1 MGPGRGPPREPRR
14 AAVRTTYVVH
24 RRMESIRTL
33 EPDRA
38 AAYEAE
44 LLALVAGGD
53 RGEPLAELYRRY
65 GKRLYGLGLN
75 LLRDR
80 GLAEELVQ
88 ETFLRLWRS
97 SGRFDPDRGSVR
109 TFVFTLA
116 RRAAVDLLRRRSSH
130 ALGMARDDEL
140 EALDGG
146 EAFDELVLGLD
157 VREALDAL
165 SPKHRQVLELHYLG
179 DMSQAQIAAHLH
191 VPLGTV
197 KTRTYYALRALREEL
212 VERELL

>member
-1 MGPGRGPPREPRR
+1 
-14 AAVRTTYVVH
+14 
-24 RRMESIRTL
+24 MESIRTL
-33 EPDRA
+33 EADRA
-38 AAYEAE
+38 AAQEAG
-44 LLALVAGGD
+44 LIAQVAAGD

-65 GKRLYGLGLN
+65 GRRVYGLGIH

-88 ETFLRLWRS
+88 ETFVRLWRS
-97 SGRFDPDRGSVR
+97 SGRFDPGRGSVR

-116 RRAAVDLLRRRSSH
+116 RRAAVDLHRRRSSH
-130 ALGMARDDEL
+130 SFATAWTDEAEALG
-140 EALDGG
+140 GG

-157 VREALDAL
+157 VREALDSL
-165 SPKHRQVLELHYLG
+165 SPKHRQVLELHFLG
-179 DMSQAQIAAHLH
+179 DMSQAQIAAYLR

-212 VERELL
+212 EERELL